1 MKKIVL
7 TLVLISAIHCKAQS
21 PIIDIV
27 GQSGPIINNAYY
39 KDVNNV
45 LNTFEGTWQS
55 YDPLTNSTLKIVL
68 VKKQMMSRVIYFEDV
83 LIGEY
88 QFIANGDEVLNTL
101 NNINT
106 VYPTPYHHKI
116 AGNYMFVGPQRSPF
130 TNSSANEIRVDLHFT
145 DNCGGGITIRK
156 TTVNGTEAIEFL
168 RVSLQGTIH
177 AGQQPKVPIV
187 REGFYTLL
195 KI

>member
-27 GQSGPIINNAYY
+27 GRSGPEINNAYY

-68 VKKQMMSRVIYFEDV
+68 VKKQMFHNVTIYEDV

-88 QFIANGDEVLNTL
+88 QFIANGVEMVNTL
-101 NNINT
+101 GNINAIL
-106 VYPTPYHHKI
+106 PTPYHYKI
-116 AGNYMFVGPQRSPF
+116 GGNYMFVGPQRSPF
-130 TNSSANEIRVDLHFT
+130 DNSTANEIRVKLHFS
-145 DNCGGGITIRK
+145 DNCGGSITIRK
-156 TTVNGTEAIEFL
+156 TTINGAEAIEFL
-168 RVSLQGTIH
+168 KVCTQGTIFP
-177 AGQQPKVPIV
+177 GQQRLTPIV
-187 REGFYTLL
+187 KEGFYTLL
-195 KI
+195 KV